1 MHKLFKADLALIT
14 LTLVGLSYLTFQDRI
29 SFGYA
34 LTLLL
39 IYLSAKVIGYL
50 ILPYTDFDTFI
61 TYLSDSSL
69 LPGFPLSGFELFKT
83 TLVALL
89 FLGFVL
95 IDPSFWIIESILVVM
110 MRIWGVFYLKASN
123 Q

>member
-29 SFGYA
+29 SLGNA

-39 IYLSAKVIGYL
+39 IYLSAKIIGFS
-50 ILPYTDFDTFI
+50 ILPYADFDTFI
-61 TYLSDSSL
+61 TYLSESSR

-83 TLVALL
+83 TLVMLL
-89 FLGFVL
+89 FIGFVL
-95 IDPSFWIIESILVVM
+95 IDPAFWIVESILVVM
-110 MRIWGVFYLKASN
+110 MRVWGVFYLKTKI
-123 Q
+123 

>member
-1 MHKLFKADLALIT
+1 MHKLFKADLALIS

-29 SFGYA
+29 SLGYA

-39 IYLSAKVIGYL
+39 IYLSAKIIGYF

-61 TYLSDSSL
+61 TYLTESSRL
-69 LPGFPLSGFELFKT
+69 SGFPLSGFELFKT

-89 FLGFVL
+89 FIGFVL
-95 IDPSFWIIESILVVM
+95 IDPAFWIIESALVVM
-110 MRIWGVFYLKASN
+110 MRIWGVFYLKE
-123 Q
+123 